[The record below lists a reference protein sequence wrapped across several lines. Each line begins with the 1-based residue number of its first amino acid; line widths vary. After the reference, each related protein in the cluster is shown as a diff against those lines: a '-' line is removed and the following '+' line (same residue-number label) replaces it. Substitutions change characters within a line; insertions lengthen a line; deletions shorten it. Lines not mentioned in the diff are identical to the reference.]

1 MAEGF
6 FSRWSQ
12 RKEAVRQGKELAPEP
27 ERAAEAPVPLEP
39 AAVAMPAA
47 ELAPAEVPPPP
58 TIEDAE
64 SLTPDGDFSRFLQP
78 DVAPEVKNT
87 ALKKLFSDPHFN
99 TMDGLDVYIDDYN
112 KPDPMPASMLRQLA
126 SAKFL
131 NLFDEEEE
139 EEGKER
145 PVGESP
151 TPSASPD
158 AGVPESVAQSS
169 TRTAQALPPAE
180 DHADPDLRLQQDDAP
195 GPEGP
200 GAGPR

>member
-1 MAEGF
+1 
-6 FSRWSQ
+6 
-12 RKEAVRQGKELAPEP
+12 
-27 ERAAEAPVPLEP
+27 
-39 AAVAMPAA
+39 
-47 ELAPAEVPPPP
+47 
-58 TIEDAE
+58 
-64 SLTPDGDFSRFLQP
+64 
-78 DVAPEVKNT
+78 VKNT

-131 NLFDEEEE
+131 NLFDDEEEE
-139 EEGKER
+139 KDR
-145 PVGESP
+145 PMGESP

-158 AGVPESVAQSS
+158 AAVPESVAQSG